1 MWYCYYRNLI
11 VLFCDNI
18 ISRDGRNVY
27 IIFGIDEEK
36 VVLNFFISIYVWLV
50 YRLVLVIL
58 GCMFF

>member
-1 MWYCYYRNLI
+1 M
-11 VLFCDNI
+11 LFCDNI